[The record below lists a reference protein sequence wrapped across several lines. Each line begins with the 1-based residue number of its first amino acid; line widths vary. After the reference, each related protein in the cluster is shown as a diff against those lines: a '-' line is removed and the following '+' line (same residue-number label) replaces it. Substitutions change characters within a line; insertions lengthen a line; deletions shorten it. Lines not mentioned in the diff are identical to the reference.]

1 MVALLRELR
10 RERNGA
16 VADSM
21 RYYGTPYGL
30 NYGVSLPT
38 LRRIARAEAPDHGF
52 ARYLYRQDVRELR
65 LAALHIACPACFT
78 PEEFPA
84 WAAGIVNSEIAEE
97 AAFALLSRAEAFP
110 ALFSAWIASPDAL
123 LQYAALLAAAR
134 SPRLTASW
142 VAPAVEAVHRNA
154 TAEATVETP
163 AEATTEATAAAI
175 SAAADTSVA
184 PGAFVFDTSV
194 TEASSPQLPLPPQ
207 VSQPPQALLRP
218 QTRMSPPRVLPGS
231 RFPAGLRHSIPF
243 PPPALRPRVR
253 WRCSLPSRRKTKR
266 TGRRYSAQPVLWV
279 SSLPKTTSTRSLL
292 GVWKHS
298 FRLSALTHLLA
309 LFQFPEYVRQMV
321 VADAAAF
328 APQHLA
334 AAEKH
339 QRRHR
344 HDVVAV
350 YDFEHVPVVYVHL
363 VDIHAAVHLLLKP
376 VYDGVHH
383 LARPAPCCEEIHERQ
398 CVPPD
403 NLVKIRC
410 CHICRV

>member
-1 MVALLRELR
+1 MDYTSRMVALLRELR

-65 LAALHIACPACFT
+65 LAALHIACPACLT

-154 TAEATVETP
+154 TAEAT
-163 AEATTEATAAAI
+163 TEATAAAI

-184 PGAFVFDTSV
+184 PSAFVSDASV
-194 TEASSPQLPLPPQ
+194 TEASSPEVTTPAFGDSSVGDTPSAAIASAAPGASPAADPHVASPCAAGQQ
-207 VSQPPQALLRP
+207 VSSRPLAQHPVPAARLTAQGAVALLAAVAAQNEENR
-218 QTRMSPPRVLPGS
+218 QAVLRAAGS
-231 RFPAGLRHSIPF
+231 LGKLPA
-243 PPPALRPRVR
+243 
-253 WRCSLPSRRKTKR
+253 
-266 TGRRYSAQPVLWV
+266 
-279 SSLPKTTSTRSLL
+279 
-292 GVWKHS
+292 
-298 FRLSALTHLLA
+298 
-309 LFQFPEYVRQMV
+309 E
-321 VADAAAF
+321 D
-328 APQHLA
+328 
-334 AAEKH
+334 
-339 QRRHR
+339 
-344 HDVVAV
+344 
-350 YDFEHVPVVYVHL
+350 YVHEE
-363 VDIHAAVHLLLKP
+363 
-376 VYDGVHH
+376 
-383 LARPAPCCEEIHERQ
+383 LAWRLEA
-398 CVPPD
+398 
-403 NLVKIRC
+403 
-410 CHICRV
+410 

>member
-1 MVALLRELR
+1 MDYTSRMVALLRELR

-163 AEATTEATAAAI
+163 AEATTEATAAAS

-194 TEASSPQLPLPPQ
+194 TEASSPEVATLAPGNSSVDVTPSAATAPSAAIVSAAPGASPASDPHVASPCAAGQQ
-207 VSQPPQALLRP
+207 VSCRPAAQHPVPAARLTAQGAVALLAAVAAQNEENR
-218 QTRMSPPRVLPGS
+218 QAVLRAAGS
-231 RFPAGLRHSIPF
+231 LGKLPA
-243 PPPALRPRVR
+243 
-253 WRCSLPSRRKTKR
+253 
-266 TGRRYSAQPVLWV
+266 
-279 SSLPKTTSTRSLL
+279 
-292 GVWKHS
+292 
-298 FRLSALTHLLA
+298 
-309 LFQFPEYVRQMV
+309 E
-321 VADAAAF
+321 D
-328 APQHLA
+328 
-334 AAEKH
+334 
-339 QRRHR
+339 
-344 HDVVAV
+344 
-350 YDFEHVPVVYVHL
+350 YVHEE
-363 VDIHAAVHLLLKP
+363 
-376 VYDGVHH
+376 
-383 LARPAPCCEEIHERQ
+383 LAWRLEA
-398 CVPPD
+398 
-403 NLVKIRC
+403 
-410 CHICRV
+410 

>member
-1 MVALLRELR
+1 MDYTSRMVALLRELR

-65 LAALHIACPACFT
+65 FT

-194 TEASSPQLPLPPQ
+194 TEASSPEVATLAPGNSSVDVTPSAATAPSAAI
-207 VSQPPQALLRP
+207 VSAAPGA
-218 QTRMSPPRVLPGS
+218 SPASDP
-231 RFPAGLRHSIPF
+231 H
-243 PPPALRPRVR
+243 
-253 WRCSLPSRRKTKR
+253 
-266 TGRRYSAQPVLWV
+266 
-279 SSLPKTTSTRSLL
+279 
-292 GVWKHS
+292 
-298 FRLSALTHLLA
+298 
-309 LFQFPEYVRQMV
+309 
-321 VADAAAF
+321 VAS
-328 APQHLA
+328 P
-334 AAEKH
+334 
-339 QRRHR
+339 
-344 HDVVAV
+344 
-350 YDFEHVPVVYVHL
+350 
-363 VDIHAAVHLLLKP
+363 
-376 VYDGVHH
+376 
-383 LARPAPCCEEIHERQ
+383 
-398 CVPPD
+398 
-403 NLVKIRC
+403 
-410 CHICRV
+410 

>member
-65 LAALHIACPACFT
+65 LAALHIACPACLT

-110 ALFSAWIASPDAL
+110 VLFSAWIASPDAL

-154 TAEATVETP
+154 TAEAT
-163 AEATTEATAAAI
+163 AEATTEATATATTDGA
-175 SAAADTSVA
+175 STPVA
-184 PGAFVFDTSV
+184 PDTFVSDASV
-194 TEASSPQLPLPPQ
+194 QEASSPEVTAPVAGASSVDVTPSAATAPSAAIVSAAPGASPASDPHVASPCAAGQQ
-207 VSQPPQALLRP
+207 VSCRPAAQHPVPAARLTAQGAVALLAAVAAQNEENR
-218 QTRMSPPRVLPGS
+218 QAVLRAAGS
-231 RFPAGLRHSIPF
+231 LGKLPA
-243 PPPALRPRVR
+243 
-253 WRCSLPSRRKTKR
+253 
-266 TGRRYSAQPVLWV
+266 
-279 SSLPKTTSTRSLL
+279 
-292 GVWKHS
+292 
-298 FRLSALTHLLA
+298 
-309 LFQFPEYVRQMV
+309 E
-321 VADAAAF
+321 D
-328 APQHLA
+328 
-334 AAEKH
+334 
-339 QRRHR
+339 
-344 HDVVAV
+344 
-350 YDFEHVPVVYVHL
+350 YVHEE
-363 VDIHAAVHLLLKP
+363 
-376 VYDGVHH
+376 
-383 LARPAPCCEEIHERQ
+383 LAWRLEA
-398 CVPPD
+398 
-403 NLVKIRC
+403 
-410 CHICRV
+410 

>member
-1 MVALLRELR
+1 MDYTSRMVALLRELR

-65 LAALHIACPACFT
+65 LAALHIACPACLT

-163 AEATTEATAAAI
+163 AEAMTEAT
-175 SAAADTSVA
+175 AAADTSVA
-184 PGAFVFDTSV
+184 PGAFVADTSV
-194 TEASSPQLPLPPQ
+194 TEASSPEVTTPAPGDSSVGDPHSAAIVSAAPGASPAADPHVASPCAAGQQ
-207 VSQPPQALLRP
+207 VSSRPLAQHPVPAARLTAQGAVALLAAVAAQNEENR
-218 QTRMSPPRVLPGS
+218 QAVLRAAGS
-231 RFPAGLRHSIPF
+231 LGKLPA
-243 PPPALRPRVR
+243 
-253 WRCSLPSRRKTKR
+253 
-266 TGRRYSAQPVLWV
+266 
-279 SSLPKTTSTRSLL
+279 
-292 GVWKHS
+292 
-298 FRLSALTHLLA
+298 
-309 LFQFPEYVRQMV
+309 E
-321 VADAAAF
+321 D
-328 APQHLA
+328 
-334 AAEKH
+334 
-339 QRRHR
+339 
-344 HDVVAV
+344 
-350 YDFEHVPVVYVHL
+350 YVHEE
-363 VDIHAAVHLLLKP
+363 
-376 VYDGVHH
+376 
-383 LARPAPCCEEIHERQ
+383 LAWRLEA
-398 CVPPD
+398 
-403 NLVKIRC
+403 
-410 CHICRV
+410 

>member
-1 MVALLRELR
+1 MDYTSRMVALLRELR

-65 LAALHIACPACFT
+65 LAALHIACPACLT

-154 TAEATVETP
+154 TAEATVEMP
-163 AEATTEATAAAI
+163 AEAMTEAT
-175 SAAADTSVA
+175 AAADTSVA
-184 PGAFVFDTSV
+184 PGAFVADTSV
-194 TEASSPQLPLPPQ
+194 TEASSPEVTTPAPGDSSVGDTPSAAIVSAAPGASPAADPHVASPCAAGQQ
-207 VSQPPQALLRP
+207 VSSRPLAQHPVPAARLTAQGAVALLAAVAAQNEENR
-218 QTRMSPPRVLPGS
+218 QAVLRAAGS
-231 RFPAGLRHSIPF
+231 LGKLPA
-243 PPPALRPRVR
+243 
-253 WRCSLPSRRKTKR
+253 
-266 TGRRYSAQPVLWV
+266 
-279 SSLPKTTSTRSLL
+279 
-292 GVWKHS
+292 
-298 FRLSALTHLLA
+298 
-309 LFQFPEYVRQMV
+309 E
-321 VADAAAF
+321 D
-328 APQHLA
+328 
-334 AAEKH
+334 
-339 QRRHR
+339 
-344 HDVVAV
+344 
-350 YDFEHVPVVYVHL
+350 YVHEE
-363 VDIHAAVHLLLKP
+363 
-376 VYDGVHH
+376 
-383 LARPAPCCEEIHERQ
+383 LAWRLEA
-398 CVPPD
+398 
-403 NLVKIRC
+403 
-410 CHICRV
+410 

>member
-1 MVALLRELR
+1 MDYTSRMVALLRELR

-38 LRRIARAEAPDHGF
+38 LRRIARAEAPDHAF

-194 TEASSPQLPLPPQ
+194 TEASSPEVTTPAFGDSSVGDTPSAAIASAAPGASPAADPHVASPCAAGQQ
-207 VSQPPQALLRP
+207 VSSRPLAQHPVPAARLTAQGAVALLAAVAAQNEENR
-218 QTRMSPPRVLPGS
+218 QAVLRAAGS
-231 RFPAGLRHSIPF
+231 LGKLPA
-243 PPPALRPRVR
+243 
-253 WRCSLPSRRKTKR
+253 
-266 TGRRYSAQPVLWV
+266 
-279 SSLPKTTSTRSLL
+279 
-292 GVWKHS
+292 
-298 FRLSALTHLLA
+298 
-309 LFQFPEYVRQMV
+309 E
-321 VADAAAF
+321 D
-328 APQHLA
+328 
-334 AAEKH
+334 
-339 QRRHR
+339 
-344 HDVVAV
+344 
-350 YDFEHVPVVYVHL
+350 YVHEE
-363 VDIHAAVHLLLKP
+363 
-376 VYDGVHH
+376 
-383 LARPAPCCEEIHERQ
+383 LAWRLEA
-398 CVPPD
+398 
-403 NLVKIRC
+403 
-410 CHICRV
+410 

>member
-1 MVALLRELR
+1 MDYTSRMVALLRELR

-163 AEATTEATAAAI
+163 AEATAAAI

-194 TEASSPQLPLPPQ
+194 TEASSPEVTTPAFGDSSVGDTPSAAIASAAPGASPAADPHVASPCAAGQQ
-207 VSQPPQALLRP
+207 VSSRPLAQHPVPAARLTAQGAVALLAAVAAQNEENR
-218 QTRMSPPRVLPGS
+218 Q
-231 RFPAGLRHSIPF
+231 AGLRAAGSLGKL
-243 PPPALRPRVR
+243 PA
-253 WRCSLPSRRKTKR
+253 
-266 TGRRYSAQPVLWV
+266 
-279 SSLPKTTSTRSLL
+279 
-292 GVWKHS
+292 
-298 FRLSALTHLLA
+298 
-309 LFQFPEYVRQMV
+309 E
-321 VADAAAF
+321 D
-328 APQHLA
+328 
-334 AAEKH
+334 
-339 QRRHR
+339 
-344 HDVVAV
+344 
-350 YDFEHVPVVYVHL
+350 YVHEE
-363 VDIHAAVHLLLKP
+363 
-376 VYDGVHH
+376 
-383 LARPAPCCEEIHERQ
+383 LAWRLEA
-398 CVPPD
+398 
-403 NLVKIRC
+403 
-410 CHICRV
+410 

>member
-1 MVALLRELR
+1 MDYTSRMVALLRELR

-194 TEASSPQLPLPPQ
+194 TEASSPEVATLAPGNSSVDVTPSAATAPSAAI
-207 VSQPPQALLRP
+207 VSARPRRFSGLRP
-218 QTRMSPPRVLPGS
+218 ACRLPVCCRAAGFLPACGTASRSRRPPYGPGCGGAARCRRGAKRREPAGGTPRS
-231 RFPAGLRHSIPF
+231 RFSG
-243 PPPALRPRVR
+243 
-253 WRCSLPSRRKTKR
+253 
-266 TGRRYSAQPVLWV
+266 
-279 SSLPKTTSTRSLL
+279 
-292 GVWKHS
+292 
-298 FRLSALTHLLA
+298 
-309 LFQFPEYVRQMV
+309 
-321 VADAAAF
+321 
-328 APQHLA
+328 
-334 AAEKH
+334 
-339 QRRHR
+339 
-344 HDVVAV
+344 
-350 YDFEHVPVVYVHL
+350 
-363 VDIHAAVHLLLKP
+363 
-376 VYDGVHH
+376 
-383 LARPAPCCEEIHERQ
+383 
-398 CVPPD
+398 
-403 NLVKIRC
+403 
-410 CHICRV
+410 

>member
-1 MVALLRELR
+1 MDYTSRMVALLRELR

-65 LAALHIACPACFT
+65 LAALHIACPASLT

-154 TAEATVETP
+154 TAEAM
-163 AEATTEATAAAI
+163 TEATAAAI

-194 TEASSPQLPLPPQ
+194 TEASSPEVATLAPGNSSVDVTPSAATAPSAAIASAAPGASPAADPHVASPCAAGQQ
-207 VSQPPQALLRP
+207 VSSRPLAQHPVPAARLTAQGAVALLAAVAAQNEENR
-218 QTRMSPPRVLPGS
+218 QAVLRAAGS
-231 RFPAGLRHSIPF
+231 LGKLPA
-243 PPPALRPRVR
+243 
-253 WRCSLPSRRKTKR
+253 
-266 TGRRYSAQPVLWV
+266 
-279 SSLPKTTSTRSLL
+279 
-292 GVWKHS
+292 
-298 FRLSALTHLLA
+298 
-309 LFQFPEYVRQMV
+309 E
-321 VADAAAF
+321 D
-328 APQHLA
+328 
-334 AAEKH
+334 
-339 QRRHR
+339 
-344 HDVVAV
+344 
-350 YDFEHVPVVYVHL
+350 YVHEE
-363 VDIHAAVHLLLKP
+363 
-376 VYDGVHH
+376 
-383 LARPAPCCEEIHERQ
+383 LAWRLEA
-398 CVPPD
+398 
-403 NLVKIRC
+403 
-410 CHICRV
+410 

>member
-1 MVALLRELR
+1 MDYTSRMVALLRELR

-52 ARYLYRQDVRELR
+52 AHYLYRQDVRELR
-65 LAALHIACPACFT
+65 LAALHIACPACLT
-78 PEEFPA
+78 PDEFPA

-163 AEATTEATAAAI
+163 AEAMTEATAAAI

-184 PGAFVFDTSV
+184 PGAFVSDASV
-194 TEASSPQLPLPPQ
+194 TEASSPEAATPVSGDSSVGDTPSAAIASAAPGASPASDPHVASPCAAGQQ
-207 VSQPPQALLRP
+207 VSSRPLAQHPVPAARLTAQGAVALLAAVAAQNEENR
-218 QTRMSPPRVLPGS
+218 QAVLRAAGS
-231 RFPAGLRHSIPF
+231 LGKLPA
-243 PPPALRPRVR
+243 
-253 WRCSLPSRRKTKR
+253 
-266 TGRRYSAQPVLWV
+266 
-279 SSLPKTTSTRSLL
+279 
-292 GVWKHS
+292 
-298 FRLSALTHLLA
+298 
-309 LFQFPEYVRQMV
+309 E
-321 VADAAAF
+321 D
-328 APQHLA
+328 
-334 AAEKH
+334 
-339 QRRHR
+339 
-344 HDVVAV
+344 
-350 YDFEHVPVVYVHL
+350 YVHEE
-363 VDIHAAVHLLLKP
+363 
-376 VYDGVHH
+376 
-383 LARPAPCCEEIHERQ
+383 LAWRLEA
-398 CVPPD
+398 
-403 NLVKIRC
+403 
-410 CHICRV
+410 

>member
-65 LAALHIACPACFT
+65 LAALHIACPACLT

-154 TAEATVETP
+154 TAEATVEMP
-163 AEATTEATAAAI
+163 AEAMTEAT
-175 SAAADTSVA
+175 AAADTSVA
-184 PGAFVFDTSV
+184 PGAFVADTSV
-194 TEASSPQLPLPPQ
+194 TEASSPEVTTPAPGDSSVGDTHSAAIVSAAPGASPAADPHVASPCAAGQQ
-207 VSQPPQALLRP
+207 VSSRPLAQHPVPAARLTAQGAVALLAAVAAQNEENR
-218 QTRMSPPRVLPGS
+218 QAVLRAAGS
-231 RFPAGLRHSIPF
+231 LGKLPA
-243 PPPALRPRVR
+243 
-253 WRCSLPSRRKTKR
+253 
-266 TGRRYSAQPVLWV
+266 
-279 SSLPKTTSTRSLL
+279 
-292 GVWKHS
+292 
-298 FRLSALTHLLA
+298 
-309 LFQFPEYVRQMV
+309 E
-321 VADAAAF
+321 D
-328 APQHLA
+328 
-334 AAEKH
+334 
-339 QRRHR
+339 
-344 HDVVAV
+344 
-350 YDFEHVPVVYVHL
+350 YVHEE
-363 VDIHAAVHLLLKP
+363 
-376 VYDGVHH
+376 
-383 LARPAPCCEEIHERQ
+383 LAWRLEA
-398 CVPPD
+398 
-403 NLVKIRC
+403 
-410 CHICRV
+410 

>member
-1 MVALLRELR
+1 MDYTSRMVALLRELR

-154 TAEATVETP
+154 T
-163 AEATTEATAAAI
+163 TEATAAAI

-194 TEASSPQLPLPPQ
+194 TEASSPEVATLAPGNSSVDVTPSAATAPSAAIVSAAPGASPASDPHVASPCAAGQQ
-207 VSQPPQALLRP
+207 VSCRPAAQHPVPAARLTAQGAVALLAAVAAQNEENR
-218 QTRMSPPRVLPGS
+218 QAVLRAAGS
-231 RFPAGLRHSIPF
+231 LGKLPA
-243 PPPALRPRVR
+243 
-253 WRCSLPSRRKTKR
+253 
-266 TGRRYSAQPVLWV
+266 
-279 SSLPKTTSTRSLL
+279 
-292 GVWKHS
+292 
-298 FRLSALTHLLA
+298 
-309 LFQFPEYVRQMV
+309 E
-321 VADAAAF
+321 D
-328 APQHLA
+328 
-334 AAEKH
+334 
-339 QRRHR
+339 
-344 HDVVAV
+344 
-350 YDFEHVPVVYVHL
+350 YVHEE
-363 VDIHAAVHLLLKP
+363 
-376 VYDGVHH
+376 
-383 LARPAPCCEEIHERQ
+383 LAWRLEA
-398 CVPPD
+398 
-403 NLVKIRC
+403 
-410 CHICRV
+410 

>member
-65 LAALHIACPACFT
+65 LAALHIACPACLT

-163 AEATTEATAAAI
+163 AEAMTEAT
-175 SAAADTSVA
+175 AAADTSVA
-184 PGAFVFDTSV
+184 PGAFVADTSV
-194 TEASSPQLPLPPQ
+194 TEASSPEVITPAPGDSSVGDPHSAAIVSAAPGASPAADPHVASPCAAGQQ
-207 VSQPPQALLRP
+207 VSSRPLAQHPVPAARLTAQGAVALLAAVAAQNEENR
-218 QTRMSPPRVLPGS
+218 QAVLRAAGS
-231 RFPAGLRHSIPF
+231 LGKLPA
-243 PPPALRPRVR
+243 
-253 WRCSLPSRRKTKR
+253 
-266 TGRRYSAQPVLWV
+266 
-279 SSLPKTTSTRSLL
+279 
-292 GVWKHS
+292 
-298 FRLSALTHLLA
+298 
-309 LFQFPEYVRQMV
+309 E
-321 VADAAAF
+321 D
-328 APQHLA
+328 
-334 AAEKH
+334 
-339 QRRHR
+339 
-344 HDVVAV
+344 
-350 YDFEHVPVVYVHL
+350 YVHEE
-363 VDIHAAVHLLLKP
+363 
-376 VYDGVHH
+376 
-383 LARPAPCCEEIHERQ
+383 LAWRLEA
-398 CVPPD
+398 
-403 NLVKIRC
+403 
-410 CHICRV
+410 